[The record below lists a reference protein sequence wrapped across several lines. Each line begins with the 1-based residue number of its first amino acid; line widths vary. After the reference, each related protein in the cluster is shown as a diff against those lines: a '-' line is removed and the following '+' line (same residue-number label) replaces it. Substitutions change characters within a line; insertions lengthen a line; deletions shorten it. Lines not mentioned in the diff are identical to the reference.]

1 MSDPSREYNPRA
13 HGNIYTPH
21 AGSMIIQVARES
33 GLQHRTFV
41 LSPGQVRLLRFI
53 FRSRA
58 SRIAGMIVAV
68 LLVLVASQAARVPM
82 LTYRI
87 AHMEHDAARLDTLER
102 SLAELQKRYDQVQ
115 RMLGAS
121 ATPVEAFPA
130 ITDTLHH
137 MHPSRS
143 AQANQ
148 PEAAEPA
155 VEPAVQPTA
164 APAPAARDSAN
175 TTTAPATKPAD
186 PD

>member
-21 AGSMIIQVARES
+21 AGQMIIQVARES
-33 GLQHRTFV
+33 GLQSRTFV
-41 LSPGQVRLLRFI
+41 LTQGQVRLLRFF
-53 FRSRA
+53 FRSRVGQIVGV
-58 SRIAGMIVAV
+58 IAAVFLVIVV
-68 LLVLVASQAARVPM
+68 SQAVRVPM

-130 ITDTLHH
+130 AGGDTLHH
-137 MHPSRS
+137 VRTARAPR
-143 AQANQ
+143 AVVDQ
-148 PEAAEPA
+148 PAAEPA
-155 VEPAVQPTA
+155 PA
-164 APAPAARDSAN
+164 APTDS
-175 TTTAPATKPAD
+175 TTAPAASKSAD
-186 PD
+186 PMD